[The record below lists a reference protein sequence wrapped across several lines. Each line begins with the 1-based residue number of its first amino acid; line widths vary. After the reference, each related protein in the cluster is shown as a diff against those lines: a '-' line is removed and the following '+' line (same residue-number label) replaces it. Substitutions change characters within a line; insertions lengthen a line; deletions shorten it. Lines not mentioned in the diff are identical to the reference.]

1 MPSSI
6 NGIFRLPAGAL
17 AYIIAC
23 IIEGQD
29 IESSVKNT
37 LNELATYYNNEE
49 CINSLKKAVGLT
61 KRGFADME
69 AIPQLGEGWVGEEA
83 LAISVYCAL
92 KYQDNF
98 KKALIAAVNHSGDSD
113 STGAITGN
121 ILGAYLGLSKIPS
134 QWIEKVEL
142 KKVLMRLADDLLIG
156 HQEGND
162 WWERYP
168 GY

>member
-1 MPSSI
+1 MPSFI

-29 IESSVKNT
+29 IETSVKNS
-37 LNELATYYNNEE
+37 LNE
-49 CINSLKKAVGLT
+49 
-61 KRGFADME
+61 
-69 AIPQLGEGWVGEEA
+69 

-113 STGAITGN
+113 STGAISGN

-142 KKVLMRLADDLLIG
+142 KKVCG
-156 HQEGND
+156 G
-162 WWERYP
+162 
-168 GY
+168 